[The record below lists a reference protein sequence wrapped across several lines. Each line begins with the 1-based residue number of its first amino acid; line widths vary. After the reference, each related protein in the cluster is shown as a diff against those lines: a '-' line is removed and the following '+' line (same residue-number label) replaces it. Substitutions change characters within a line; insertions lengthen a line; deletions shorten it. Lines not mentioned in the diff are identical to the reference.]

1 MAVLVMVAVLALVA
15 VLDGGSGSVVV
26 TREDDGGAGEDGTGS
41 SLPEAEGLDDNTGLT
56 EASNLISSRIVFG
69 GASMLGRSAPLTMVM
84 RCGEEL
90 EVEGGGGGEG
100 RR

>member
-1 MAVLVMVAVLALVA
+1 MVAVLALVA

-41 SLPEAEGLDDNTGLT
+41 SLPEAEGLDDNT

>member
-1 MAVLVMVAVLALVA
+1 MLVMVAVLALVA
-15 VLDGGSGSVVV
+15 VLDGGSGSGSVVV
-26 TREDDGGAGEDGTGS
+26 TREDDGEAGEDGTGS
-41 SLPEAEGLDDNTGLT
+41 SLPEAEGLDDNT
-56 EASNLISSRIVFG
+56 EASNLISSKIVFG

-90 EVEGGGGGEG
+90 EVGGGGGGEG

>member
-1 MAVLVMVAVLALVA
+1 VAVLVMVAVLALVA

-41 SLPEAEGLDDNTGLT
+41 SLPEAEGLDDNT

>member
-41 SLPEAEGLDDNTGLT
+41 SLPEAEGLDDNT

>member
-1 MAVLVMVAVLALVA
+1 MA

-41 SLPEAEGLDDNTGLT
+41 SLPEAEGLDDNT